1 VDREDELSKDVH
13 VSARAIEIADDRRLT
28 IVERSVPEPGPGEVE
43 IEVAYCGIC
52 GSDLHFRDIPA
63 LFPSGTVPGHEF
75 SGAISAVGEGAS
87 NWKVGDRVS
96 VLPFAQCGQ
105 CELCLSGEEQVC
117 PHAVA
122 NGVGLGTGRPGGYAE
137 RVLVDSRMLFALPD
151 ELDDAAAALAEPVA
165 VGVHA
170 VAKAGVE
177 PSAPVVVVGAGP
189 IGLVTALVLRAQ
201 GFEHVVLV
209 SRNAA
214 RARAAQ
220 ELGLTTVGLDDAA
233 TEVRAALSGAGPAA
247 VFECAGTPSAATLA
261 LELVRPLGRVVLV
274 GIALEGLSLPATAIV
289 FKEAEL
295 VGALVYRRSEF
306 ATAIE
311 LLAQGRITTE
321 GLISDIV
328 PLERAEDMFQALTT
342 PGNAHMKVLLQP

>member
-1 VDREDELSKDVH
+1 MT
-13 VSARAIEIADDRRLT
+13 ARTIEIADDRRLVV
-28 IVERSVPEPGPGEVE
+28 VERLLPEPGPSQVE

-63 LFPSGTVPGHEF
+63 LFPSGTVPGHEL
-75 SGAISAVGEGAS
+75 SGAISAVGAGVGD
-87 NWKVGDRVS
+87 WRVGDRVS
-96 VLPFAQCGQ
+96 VLPFAQCGE
-105 CELCLSGEEQVC
+105 CELCLAGEEQVC

-137 RVLVDSRMLFALPD
+137 RVVVDARMLFALPD
-151 ELDDAAAALAEPVA
+151 ELDDRAAALAEPVA

-170 VAKAGVE
+170 VAKAGVDAG
-177 PSAPVVVVGAGP
+177 APVVVVGAGP
-189 IGLVTALVLRAQ
+189 IGLVTALVLCAQ
-201 GFEHVVLV
+201 GFERVVIV

-214 RARAAQ
+214 RARAARD
-220 ELGLTTVGLDDAA
+220 LGLRTVGLEDAVVD
-233 TEVRAALSGAGPAA
+233 VRAALDGAAPAA
-247 VFECAGTPSAATLA
+247 VFECAGTSSAATLA

-274 GIALEGLSLPATAIV
+274 GIALEGLEIPATAIV

-295 VGALVYRRSEF
+295 VGALLVYRRTEF

-311 LLAQGRITTE
+311 LLAQRRIPTE

-328 PLERAEDMFQALTT
+328 PLERAEAMFQALTA
-342 PGNAHMKVLLQP
+342 PDNAHMKVLLEP